1 MLVFYWC
8 TYKLC
13 CFVKLKDHCHLVWL
27 LFFDL
32 YKRDFTVRD
41 AMEPTVAAAWTR
53 QGLHEI
59 DEVLWQLRVKLAATV
74 SRLRIKSGAHS
85 LSELLPP
92 HLRHT
97 RSALEENIITGWVNV
112 FKARYFLYLLG
123 HHGVKDY
130 SFLFL

>member
-1 MLVFYWC
+1 M
-8 TYKLC
+8 
-13 CFVKLKDHCHLVWL
+13 VWL

-41 AMEPTVAAAWTR
+41 AMEPAVATAWTC

-112 FKARYFLYLLG
+112 FKVRYPQ
-123 HHGVKDY
+123 DY
-130 SFLFL
+130 TLSTYYETLVSTTRGI